1 MRASYHPLA
10 VRDVRQ
16 ILDHYE
22 TEAGSPLADRFFAT
36 LLAVIE
42 KALENPRRFPPSGE
56 ILRRANLDGFPYHVL
71 FEETMWGIKVL
82 VVRHHRRHP
91 GFGLKRR

>member
-1 MRASYHPLA
+1 MRASYHRLA

-22 TEAGSPLADRFFAT
+22 TEAGKPLADRFFAT

-56 ILRRANLDGFPYHVL
+56 ILRR
-71 FEETMWGIKVL
+71 
-82 VVRHHRRHP
+82 R
-91 GFGLKRR
+91 